1 MEEAPPE
8 TGDVSEEETTSPTS
22 PASPASPAK
31 KPTPFWKELP
41 VLIVMAFVLALLI
54 KTFLVQAFFIPSAS
68 MEKTLFPGDR
78 VLVNKV
84 VYHLHPPHRFDVIVF
99 ENPHP
104 TPQPARNPIATFAD
118 WVSRGLGFSQP
129 PDEDFIKRVI
139 GLPGDTVTVK
149 QDGVWVNGTKLV
161 EPYVDLESGP
171 GPLGTWKVPAG
182 QYFVMGDNRGNSNDS
197 RVSLGTIPA
206 DKIVGQAFVIIWP
219 PGSWGGL

>member
-1 MEEAPPE
+1 VQERPPE
-8 TGDVSEEETTSPTS
+8 TGDVSEEEEAHA
-22 PASPASPAK
+22 PAEK

-54 KTFLVQAFFIPSAS
+54 KSLLVQAFFIPSES
-68 MEKTLFPGDR
+68 MEQTLFPGDR

-84 VYHLHPPHRFDVIVF
+84 VYHLHPPHRSDVIVF

-104 TPQPARNPIATFAD
+104 TPEPARNPVAGFAN

-149 QDGVWVNGTKLV
+149 EEGVWVNDTKLV
-161 EPYVDLESGP
+161 EPYVDLDSGP
-171 GPLGTWKVPAG
+171 GPTGTWKVPERH
-182 QYFVMGDNRGNSNDS
+182 YFVMGDNRGNSNDS
-197 RVSLGTIPA
+197 RVSLGAIPE

-219 PGSWGGL
+219 PGNWGGL

>member
-1 MEEAPPE
+1 MQERPPEPGGVSGEEAPY
-8 TGDVSEEETTSPTS
+8 
-22 PASPASPAK
+22 AFPAK

-54 KTFLVQAFFIPSAS
+54 KSFLVQAFFIPSES
-68 MEKTLFPGDR
+68 MESTLFPGDR
-78 VLVNKV
+78 GLVNKV
-84 VYHLHPPHRFDVIVF
+84 VYRLHPPHRLDVIVF

-104 TPQPARNPIATFAD
+104 TPEPARNPIAGFAN

-139 GLPGDTVTVK
+139 GLPGDTVTVD

-161 EPYVDLESGP
+161 EPYVDPESPP
-171 GPLGTWKVPAG
+171 GPAGTWNVPEG
-182 QYFVMGDNRGNSNDS
+182 HYFVMGDNRGNSNDS
-197 RVSLGTIPA
+197 RVSLGAIPE

-219 PGSWGGL
+219 PSNWGGL